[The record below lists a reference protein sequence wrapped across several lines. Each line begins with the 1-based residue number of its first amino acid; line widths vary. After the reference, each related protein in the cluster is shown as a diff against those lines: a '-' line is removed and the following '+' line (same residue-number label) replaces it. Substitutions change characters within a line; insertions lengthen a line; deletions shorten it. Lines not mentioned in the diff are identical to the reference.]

1 MNGIGPITDTDSIK
15 ELERESAEDLRILF
29 LRRQNSTKVT
39 ITATSSKAAAPP
51 PMALASVPTGDVFC
65 DMVNDVVDVFDD
77 MVDVS
82 GVVQLVLD
90 GSDDALCTVGVPV
103 IVVGVSVS
111 IPTTA
116 PVPMVTV
123 FATTVVTADCVEA
136 PNGTVSASV
145 LATVVAIVPLLM
157 PLMITGGERRKRT
170 ANALEH
176 TGEL

>member
-15 ELERESAEDLRILF
+15 ELERESAEVPRILF

-51 PMALASVPTGDVFC
+51 PMALASVLTGDVFC
-65 DMVNDVVDVFDD
+65 DVVNDVVDVFGGSVDVFDD

-103 IVVGVSVS
+103 IVVCMVVIAITMVS
-111 IPTTA
+111 
-116 PVPMVTV
+116 
-123 FATTVVTADCVEA
+123 EA
-136 PNGTVSASV
+136 ENRNG
-145 LATVVAIVPLLM
+145 
-157 PLMITGGERRKRT
+157 
-170 ANALEH
+170 
-176 TGEL
+176 

>member
-51 PMALASVPTGDVFC
+51 PMALSSVPTGDVFC
-65 DMVNDVVDVFDD
+65 DVVNDVVDVFGGLVDVFDD

-103 IVVGVSVS
+103 IVVCMVVIAITMVS
-111 IPTTA
+111 
-116 PVPMVTV
+116 
-123 FATTVVTADCVEA
+123 EA
-136 PNGTVSASV
+136 ENRNG
-145 LATVVAIVPLLM
+145 
-157 PLMITGGERRKRT
+157 
-170 ANALEH
+170 
-176 TGEL
+176 